1 MTVDLS
7 TEQSWRGRFW
17 LPGQPDREQRGV
29 LTYDP
34 YQGITLSLVGGFD
47 DGRWKQLSPGAYAMR
62 EGSGQFLV
70 IHGRV
75 GAKPVS
81 LLDCRVSASRSSG
94 FFQPDEQEVRIG
106 RTLMGVFLG
115 DPDAEAFSEL
125 TIELENLTRWD
136 HREDIMFHLD
146 RDPSLPQGAKWKVAV
161 DPVEPLTVTVDDL
174 TIELGRRYVTPSGD
188 VRRDGLDVSTFVAS
202 YLTIKS
208 SQPKSITQWGE
219 SAKQFQD
226 LLTLA
231 MDGPCAV
238 LSETLTPSEALR
250 NDDKAEARDEVA
262 LYARRINVGDP
273 GAPSVE
279 AREAFFT
286 LATGGV
292 DFHTLIPRW
301 VSVNNRFRATCD
313 MILGLRYV
321 TGAYLQTQ
329 LITAVAAAEAMHA
342 AMDFDPPM
350 PNSEFKALKRSLVG
364 AVPDDLRQWLRE
376 KLGSNKHT
384 LVRQL
389 TDLAAIPDQEVMR
402 SLVPNVDA
410 WATATKNE
418 RNPVAHGGD
427 ISADV
432 PLLSAITTVT
442 TGHRQVI

>member
-321 TGAYLQTQ
+321 TGGLPT
-329 LITAVAAAEAMHA
+329 
-342 AMDFDPPM
+342 DP
-350 PNSEFKALKRSLVG
+350 
-364 AVPDDLRQWLRE
+364 
-376 KLGSNKHT
+376 
-384 LVRQL
+384 
-389 TDLAAIPDQEVMR
+389 
-402 SLVPNVDA
+402 VD
-410 WATATKNE
+410 
-418 RNPVAHGGD
+418 
-427 ISADV
+427 
-432 PLLSAITTVT
+432 
-442 TGHRQVI
+442 HRCCRR